1 MLEIMRKS
9 TYTHLPSLK
18 RLLDSPVMAG
28 ACLVSGDAFLSQEIE
43 QVAGPGDTYKNG
55 ERCLFVLDAGFDPA
69 KLAPASALC
78 LVAPGGAVMDKYIE
92 SKDVRDLTAY
102 CHAIKAPLLI
112 LPGNG
117 DYAQSLAS
125 LRSTLAELI
134 QESTNHLHQ
143 QLFNTVL
150 EKGIEGLIA
159 LVQEVLDKPISL
171 ESAEFKQLVSC
182 GMKST
187 PSRQRKAITAFAT
200 DLLEALASGS
210 EMPSPDYYRSDDR
223 IVVPLIHN
231 DKNLI
236 GYLSCS
242 IKMSENAND
251 FLWILKPVALSCM
264 VDLVQRSKSDI
275 GLNTA
280 SKSLLKELISGQSL
294 SSVELE
300 RVERH
305 FGFDLYDGFFVFAI
319 DALSKKGERVTSVQ
333 WPEDRAVSVEVE
345 GPRVYV
351 LPFHKRSRREWQE
364 ELQAMLVSIR
374 ARNKNLKFQV
384 GASRPMD
391 TILEFHE
398 AYRQARQAL
407 IIGSMMHTGEECAIG
422 YGELGLM
429 RLLYLI
435 VDHPEFEQFYQETL
449 GPLEAYD
456 KEWDTDLTE
465 TLKVYVEHGANLNS
479 AARALYIHRNTMRYR
494 LEQIEEDILK
504 VDIDSQ
510 EVLLNLQVAYIIKQ
524 LRNR

>member
-1 MLEIMRKS
+1 M
-9 TYTHLPSLK
+9 PSLK

-28 ACLVSGDAFLSQEIE
+28 ACLVSGDAYLSREIE
-43 QVAGPGDTYKNG
+43 QVAGPGDSFENG
-55 ERCLFVLDAGFDPA
+55 ERCLFVLDAGFDPE
-69 KLAPASALC
+69 KLVPASALC
-78 LVAPGGAVMDKYIE
+78 LVAPGGTVMDSYLETKN
-92 SKDVRDLTAY
+92 VQDLTDY
-102 CHAIKAPLLI
+102 CNSINAPLLI

-117 DYAQSLAS
+117 DCAKSLANI
-125 LRSTLAELI
+125 RSTLIELI

-150 EKGIEGLIA
+150 ERGIEGLIA
-159 LVQEVLDKPISL
+159 LVQDVIDKPVSL

-187 PSRQRKAITAFAT
+187 PSRQRKSISAFAA
-200 DLLEALASGS
+200 DLLESLASGS
-210 EMPSPDYYRSDDR
+210 EPPSRYYYRSDDR
-223 IVVPLIHN
+223 IVIPLIHN

-236 GYLSCS
+236 GYLSS
-242 IKMSENAND
+242 SVKMTENAND
-251 FLWILKPVALSCM
+251 YLWILKPVALSCM

-280 SKSLLKELISGQSL
+280 SKSLLKELMSGQSL
-294 SSVELE
+294 SAVELE

-319 DALSKKGERVTSVQ
+319 DALSKKGERVTRVH
-333 WPEDRAVSVEVE
+333 WPEDSAVSVEVE
-345 GPRVYV
+345 GTRVYV
-351 LPFHKRSRREWQE
+351 LPFHKRSRGQWQE
-364 ELQAMLVSIR
+364 ELQNMLVPIR
-374 ARNKNLKFQV
+374 SRNKTLKFQV
-384 GASRPMD
+384 GASRPVD
-391 TILEFHE
+391 NVLEFHE
-398 AYRQARQAL
+398 AYRQARQSL

-465 TLKVYVEHGANLNS
+465 TLKVYVDHGANLNS